1 MLKLE
6 VIHYKGAVPPR
17 PISGQFGAQG
27 GTIGRGDANTLVL
40 PDAER
45 FISRT
50 HARIKFQT
58 GQYMIEDHGS
68 STPVMVNGH
77 ALGRGSEAGL
87 AHGDELTIGEY
98 QLRAIVQL
106 VVASGVALEGAG
118 AGTAKMDDPMA
129 MFGTAPGADPFADLM
144 PRANSNA
151 KAQNKPVPA
160 MAPDAFA
167 MPGRA
172 TQGGIPADFDPFANL
187 GSPAVPAPQ
196 TSAAPGASGPGFG
209 VAGPSQSLDALFGLN
224 PASATDPLGVA
235 GPLATPV
242 ATGPLGGAASLD
254 PLQAFHAKPVP
265 STAPVQRNDVPE
277 LFGSY
282 VPPKAIPD
290 PDFAKPAVVVPSATA
305 ARDTSAALTKSTVE
319 PAAAAASAAQP
330 DPQPAAPAAASNEED
345 AMAATQR
352 VAVLRAGADELANA
366 FFEGAG
372 IANFNLPSGIT
383 PQTMNLLGQVLRETV
398 QAMLDLLLA
407 RAMLKREMRAEV
419 TMIVA
424 QENNPLKFSPN
435 VEAALMHLLSPQR
448 GYMEPLEA
456 VRDACNDLRSN
467 QFAFMAGMRA
477 ALAGILQRFDPDQLE
492 QRLKHKSMLDS
503 LVPGNRKAKMWDL
516 FSDLY
521 GDVSKEAEDNFHE
534 MFGREFVRA
543 YEAQIA
549 KLSSPGGG
557 RP

>member
-6 VIHYKGAVPPR
+6 VIHYKGAVPLR
-17 PISGQFGAQG
+17 PLSGQFGAQG

-50 HARIKFQT
+50 HAKIKFQT

-68 STPVMVNGH
+68 STPVMVNGR

-106 VVASGVALEGAG
+106 VVASGGALEGAG
-118 AGTAKMDDPMA
+118 AGTVRMDDPMA
-129 MFGTAPGADPFADLM
+129 MFGSAPGADPFADLT
-144 PRANSNA
+144 PRATSNA
-151 KAQNKPVPA
+151 KAPDKPVSA
-160 MAPDAFA
+160 MAPDALG

-187 GSPAVPAPQ
+187 GAPAVPAPQ
-196 TSAAPGASGPGFG
+196 TSAMPGGSDPGFG
-209 VAGPSQSLDALFGLN
+209 VAGPSPSLDALFGLN
-224 PASATDPLGVA
+224 PASASDPLGGA

-242 ATGPLGGAASLD
+242 AAAPFTGAPSLD
-254 PLQAFHAKPVP
+254 PLEAFHAKSAP

-282 VPPKAIPD
+282 VPPRAKPD
-290 PDFAKPAVVVPSATA
+290 PHFDKPAAAVPSATA
-305 ARDTSAALTKSTVE
+305 ARDIAPVPANATAE
-319 PAAAAASAAQP
+319 PAGAAASVAQP
-330 DPQPAAPAAASNEED
+330 DPQPVAPTAASDEAD

-352 VAVLRAGADELANA
+352 VALVRPGADALVNA
-366 FFEGAG
+366 FLEGAG

-383 PQTMNLLGQVLRETV
+383 PQNMNLLGQVLRETV

-492 QRLKHKSMLDS
+492 QRLKHKTMLDS

-549 KLSSPGGG
+549 KLSSRGGG